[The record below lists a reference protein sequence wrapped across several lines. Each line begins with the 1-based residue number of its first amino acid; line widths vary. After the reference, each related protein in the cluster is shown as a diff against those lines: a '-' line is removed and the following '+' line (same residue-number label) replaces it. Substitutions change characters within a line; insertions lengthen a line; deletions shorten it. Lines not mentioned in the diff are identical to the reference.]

1 MLNGKLYK
9 EMFISAANM
18 INKNRESV
26 NSLNV
31 FPVPDGDTGTNMSLT
46 MLAGKKEI
54 NGFSG
59 NLSDCSSKLSAALLR
74 GGRGNS
80 GVILSLF
87 FRGVAKSFA
96 GKNEADMKD
105 VAAAFKAGVEAA
117 YKAVRHPTE
126 GTVLTVMRV
135 MSEKAAEIA
144 DEYKSPDKIGVFFN
158 KMAEV
163 CTEVLNETP
172 NMLPVLKQAKVVD
185 AGGMGFTLI
194 MRGMALAANGTVFE
208 DAENEPDEKK
218 ESADFSDFDTE
229 NIEFPYCTECIVDKS
244 EMCNDEKVA
253 LFKSYICSV
262 GDSVVFVDD
271 DEIVKF
277 HVHTKDPGA
286 VISKALGLGALSM
299 VKVENMRLQ
308 HSEKIA
314 DEEPK
319 KKEFKPEKKYG
330 FVSVAAGEGITQMFI
345 DLGADYVVQG
355 GQTMNPSTEDII
367 NAVNNSPAEIVF
379 VLPNNKNI
387 YMAAKQAEDIVEDRK
402 IVVVK
407 SYTVPQGVAAM
418 LAFDES
424 AEVTE
429 NQAMMNTA
437 MNNVVTEKITF
448 AARDS
453 VFDDKEIKEGQMLG
467 MVEGSVKYVC
477 DDISECVASLTDDI
491 VGKDCITLYYGI
503 DKTEEEAE
511 KMAEVIKEKIP
522 GADITVVN
530 GGQPVYFYMI
540 SAESM

>member
-1 MLNGKLYK
+1 MINGNLYK
-9 EMFISAANM
+9 EMFISAANL

-54 NGFSG
+54 NDFSG
-59 NLSDCSSKLSAALLR
+59 NLSDCSAKLSAALLR

-87 FRGVAKSFA
+87 FRGVAKSFS
-96 GKNEADMKD
+96 GKTEADIYD
-105 VAAAFKAGVEAA
+105 ISNAFKAGVDAA

-135 MSEKAAEIA
+135 MSEKASELAEEYQNA
-144 DEYKSPDKIGVFFN
+144 DMIGAFFD

-163 CTEVLNETP
+163 CTEVLNDTP

-194 MRGMALAANGTVFE
+194 MRGMALAANGTVFTDE
-208 DAENEPDEKK
+208 GNEAESAK
-218 ESADFSDFDTE
+218 ESADFADFETV

-244 EMCNDEKVA
+244 DACNDEKVA

-277 HVHTKDPGA
+277 HVHTKDPGT

-314 DEEPK
+314 GEPQK
-319 KKEFKPEKKYG
+319 TEFKPEKKYG
-330 FVSVAAGEGITQMFI
+330 FVSVAAGEGLTQMFI

-367 NAVNNSPAEIVF
+367 NAVNKSSAETVF

-402 IVVVK
+402 IVVIK

-418 LAFDES
+418 LAFDEN
-424 AEVTE
+424 ADVTE
-429 NQAMMNTA
+429 NQEIMNSAMH
-437 MNNVVTEKITF
+437 NVITEKITF

-453 VFDDKEIKEGQMLG
+453 VFDDKEIKEGQLLG

-477 DDISECVASLTDDI
+477 DDISECVSSLADDI
-491 VGKDCITLYYGI
+491 VGKDCITLYYGN
-503 DKTEEEAE
+503 DKTEEDAK
-511 KMAEVIKEKIP
+511 KMAEVIKEKVP
-522 GADITVVN
+522 DADITIVN

-540 SAESM
+540 AAESL